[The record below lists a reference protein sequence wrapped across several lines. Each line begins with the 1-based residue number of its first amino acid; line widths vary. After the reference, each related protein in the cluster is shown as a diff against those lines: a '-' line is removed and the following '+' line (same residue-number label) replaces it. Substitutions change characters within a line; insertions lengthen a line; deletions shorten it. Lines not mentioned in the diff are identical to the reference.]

1 MTRLKSIL
9 QAALILAMLAM
20 TFGAVFSYNRQT
32 ARAWSRGQIGQD
44 AASTWPER
52 LLLVQQ
58 DLLSSGVIGYISE
71 QDYPGAPFSPTD
83 QDEEFVLTQYV
94 MAPLI
99 LDRGSVHHEFVLGNF
114 SNPYDYDFEAEL
126 GLYLIYDYGYGIY
139 LFRGTQQ

>member
-1 MTRLKSIL
+1 MLVLAGGAIL
-9 QAALILAMLAM
+9 
-20 TFGAVFSYNRQT
+20 SYNRQV
-32 ARAWSRGQIGQD
+32 AGSWSPQQIDQD

-58 DLLSSGVIGYISE
+58 DLPPAGVIGYISE

-99 LDRGSVHHEFVLGNF
+99 LDRGSVRHEFVLGNF
-114 SNPYDYDFEAEL
+114 SNPYDYDFETVL
-126 GLYLIYDYGYGIY
+126 GVYLIYDYGYGIY
-139 LFRGTQQ
+139 LFGGSEQ